1 MQNTKQKNKQ
11 KMYTRHGKEEECVL
25 VEGHAW
31 LTSVPAEFNSVN
43 SSHQMLQ
50 QILSIDGGGGG
61 GTGI

>member
-1 MQNTKQKNKQ
+1 
-11 KMYTRHGKEEECVL
+11 MYTRHGKEEECVL